1 VRLKPAKIMNNL
13 FDYQFSEIKVQ
24 YSMKLKHSEMKKIT
38 SSRDVFQVALDIWP
52 EPIDHR
58 ECFLMLLL
66 SRANK
71 VLGFHTVSIGGLA
84 GTVADPKLIFQVA
97 LKGNAC
103 SIILL
108 HNHPSGNLQPSD
120 ADLKLTRKLKSAGD
134 FLDLPVI
141 DHLIVSSEA
150 YYSFADEGSLS

>member
-1 VRLKPAKIMNNL
+1 MQTLFNNS
-13 FDYQFSEIKVQ
+13 FAEIKVK
-24 YSMKLKHSEMKKIT
+24 YSMKQRHSEMRKIT
-38 SSRDVFQVALDIWP
+38 SSRDAWEISQGIWP
-52 EPIDHR
+52 EPIDYR

-71 VLGFHTVSIGGLA
+71 LLGYHTVSIGGLA

-97 LKGNAC
+97 LTGNAC

-120 ADLKLTRKLKSAGD
+120 ADIKLTRKLKSAGD
-134 FLDLPVI
+134 FLDLPIV
-141 DHLIVSSEA
+141 DHLIVSA
-150 YYSFADEGSLS
+150 DGYYSFADEGNLS